1 MSVNLIGK
9 ERLGSLLDDSQRITV
24 LNLTSDEG
32 LTINAFAL
40 ALHGPDGAVRYR
52 TSIGVAL
59 APDDTF
65 VIDDDRPVEEKI
77 VAVEAFLRLTGSGS
91 ELITDAYVKLEVE
104 GNATS
109 LGDIELGVCSL
120 DDEQVENATAIDD
133 APGYAAFARGTGID

>member
-9 ERLGSLLDDSQRITV
+9 ERLGSVLDESQRITV
-24 LNLTSDEG
+24 LNLTSDGG

-40 ALHGPDGAVRYR
+40 ALHGSDGTVRYR
-52 TSIGVAL
+52 ASVGAPL

-77 VAVEAFLRLTGSGS
+77 VAVEAFMRLTDSALA
-91 ELITDAYVKLEVE
+91 LIIDAYVKLEVE

-109 LGDIELGVCSL
+109 LGDIELGVCN
-120 DDEQVENATAIDD
+120 DDEEVEDATPIDE
-133 APGYAAFARGTGID
+133 APRYAVFARGTGTD